1 MSFQARRWAG
11 IVAIM
16 AAGTLCGCRK
26 AEQPPTIPVSGKIT
40 YEDGSLVPANQIE
53 LRFLATQPDLYRE
66 KDYPTAATARVD
78 TRDGT
83 FKEMTTW
90 QHGDGVIAGQYDVEV
105 VRYGDED
112 NPGGFEANSYRG
124 ERVWP
129 SKVTVAPDKTEFHIT
144 IPGEK

>member
-1 MSFQARRWAG
+1 MSCQPRTLAG
-11 IVAIM
+11 IVAILVAL
-16 AAGTLCGCRK
+16 AACGCK
-26 AEQPPTIPVSGKIT
+26 KVAEAPTIAVSGKVT

-53 LRFLATQPDLYRE
+53 LRFLTQPELVQE

-83 FKEMTTW
+83 FREMTTW

-105 VRYGDED
+105 IRYGDED
-112 NPGGFEANSYRG
+112 DPGGFEAKSYRG

-129 SKVTVAPDKTEFHIT
+129 SKVTVPDKTEFHIT
-144 IPGEK
+144 IPKGP